1 MRNSAVLLSA
11 ASLACGLQ
19 LLPPASSIPDDT
31 LAGGS
36 FDLVSAPKSIYIE
49 NTFASI
55 ADSQGLTLIPPS
67 ALDFAETFQHELY
80 ELFGANWTLQKVN
93 GIPTNGSGIFLGAFT
108 GNSSQLTYED
118 GTPTEEGY
126 ELAISSNR
134 VYIGGAGARGMWWGT
149 RTLLQQLL
157 LSNGTIPATNIVDAP
172 AYATRGF
179 MLDAGRKYYAPSFLK
194 ELCTYASFFKLSEFH
209 YHLSDNYPLNRGHNE
224 TWNEVYSHFSLLPE
238 DESLHGII
246 ERPNETLSRTDFSDL
261 QQHCASHG
269 VTVIPE
275 IEAPGHCLYLT
286 KWKPEMALDKKD
298 LLNLSHPEA
307 IPTVKRIWSEFL
319 PWFQTKEVH
328 IGADEYDST
337 LADDYIGFVNEMSSF
352 IQSTSNKTIRI
363 WGTEEPSENLT
374 ISKDVIIQ
382 HWQYGQS
389 DPVQLHADGYSLINS
404 EDWWAYMSLK
414 NDHMPISPAPYPQ
427 LFNTTRVLNFADEPD
442 WQWTPADYNP
452 VNATQQLRPGARGN
466 KGAILAAWNDNG
478 PDATT
483 QLEAYYAM
491 RQGIPLVGARAWSG
505 SRGANITTDPSLSA
519 TVDALAPRIPGQN
532 LDRRIK
538 PSSSS
543 SSSAALF
550 SWTRGAAAAAN
561 STTATLNAGDGSGS
575 VGVPHTLRLTATG
588 PFALRGPDTALA
600 LAADGSLVYTTA
612 DGWPYPLRRV
622 SAAAALVLDP
632 GQPGRIWVNDTTS
645 THEPVRVEGIGEGE
659 EVEIVVATDAVGGG
673 NKSSSAELSES
684 INSMFAWHSKAEL
697 CYAYLF
703 DIPDPSDAEFV
714 PPRLHNDECEWLP
727 EQTMSAFSFTKKKA
741 TGVIAVMFIL
751 RGFDMT
757 TFTLLL
763 GYTESGI
770 GIGVLPS
777 SNREKDIWDA
787 VEAFEPK
794 ETDIVID
801 TGEEFLMVTVSTL
814 DFLSKEYHMVNID
827 IWNKQN
833 RT

>member
-1 MRNSAVLLSA
+1 MRNPAVLLSGV
-11 ASLACGLQ
+11 SLACGLQ
-19 LLPPASSIPDDT
+19 LLPPAPGHANGS
-31 LAGGS
+31 GS
-36 FDLVSAPKSIYIE
+36 FNLASAPKSIYIDSA
-49 NTFASI
+49 FASI
-55 ADSQGLTLIPPS
+55 ADSHGLTLIPPTALEFS
-67 ALDFAETFQHELY
+67 AAFQQDLS
-80 ELFGANWTLQKVN
+80 ELFGANWTLQQVN
-93 GIPTNGSGIFLGAFT
+93 GIPCNGTGIFLGAFT
-108 GNSSQLTYED
+108 GNSSQLTYEN

-126 ELAISSNR
+126 ELNISSNR

-157 LSNGTIPATNIVDAP
+157 LSNGTLPATSIVDAP

-246 ERPNETLSRTDFSDL
+246 ERPNETLSRADFTDF
-261 QQHCASHG
+261 QQHCAAHG

-319 PWFQTKEVH
+319 PWFSTKEVH

-337 LADDYIGFVNEMSSF
+337 LADDYIKFVNEMSSF

-363 WGTEEPSENLT
+363 WGTYEPSENLT

-389 DPVQLHADGYSLINS
+389 DPIQLYTDGYSLINS

-414 NDHMPISPAPYPQ
+414 NDHMPINPAPYPQ
-427 LFNTTRVLNFADEPD
+427 FFNTTRVLNFADEPG
-442 WQWTPADYNP
+442 WQWTPADFNP
-452 VNATQQLRPGARGN
+452 VNTTQQLPAGARGN

-491 RQGIPLVGARAWSG
+491 RAGIPLVAARAWSG
-505 SRGANITTDPSLSA
+505 ARGGPINVTASTLSA
-519 TVDALAPRIPGQN
+519 TVDYLAPRIPGQN
-532 LDRRIK
+532 LDRRIQA
-538 PSSSS
+538 PNTTNDTT
-543 SSSAALF
+543 LF
-550 SWTRGAAAAAN
+550 SWTRPAAATN
-561 STTATLNAGDGSGS
+561 STALNARGGGS
-575 VGVPHTLRLTATG
+575 VGLPHTLHLTATG
-588 PFALRGPDTALA
+588 PFVLRGPDTALS

-612 DGWPYPLRRV
+612 DGWPYPLRSV
-622 SAAAALVLDP
+622 SESSALDLDP

-645 THEPVRVEGIGEGE
+645 THEPVTIEHLASGGDGGEP
-659 EVEIVVATDAVGGG
+659 VDLTVATDVLGGSRVWVDGEFKGRFEVFVFGGRNLQFSWSQMAFVAPVGEVEGAG
-673 NKSSSAELSES
+673 LIGLRVEEGVR
-684 INSMFAWHSKAEL
+684 
-697 CYAYLF
+697 
-703 DIPDPSDAEFV
+703 IPGSD
-714 PPRLHNDECEWLP
+714 
-727 EQTMSAFSFTKKKA
+727 
-741 TGVIAVMFIL
+741 
-751 RGFDMT
+751 
-757 TFTLLL
+757 
-763 GYTESGI
+763 
-770 GIGVLPS
+770 
-777 SNREKDIWDA
+777 
-787 VEAFEPK
+787 
-794 ETDIVID
+794 
-801 TGEEFLMVTVSTL
+801 
-814 DFLSKEYHMVNID
+814 
-827 IWNKQN
+827 
-833 RT
+833 